1 MMSPRPFRH
10 CIVLWLLLL
19 RCTLIAAGPLI
30 RRGAA
35 KESRHAPQRNADLT
49 SSEAE
54 PSASTLYKS
63 DAETKEA
70 LASRRLM
77 EADCNTSLSK
87 DVLREYIASGIDLG
101 ARFLVQSQREAGNFR
116 YEYNWQTKA
125 ESNDDNP
132 VRQAGTLW
140 GLSLLHLD
148 GIAGSNGTAEQLL
161 PAIRKGLKYFL
172 QHSSVK
178 SGGRRVVIYPGQAKQ
193 KTGVIA
199 LLALTHIEVLRK
211 PEKLEPAAISELQG
225 HLDGYLNTI
234 LAAATKKYTF
244 HAAYQEGG
252 EAYGPASPYFDGEC
266 LLALIKAAKYLGR
279 DDLWPQ
285 IKEFADGGFKKNVK
299 PGLMGK
305 FEEKDVEK
313 VLKRLKGY
321 YQWGTMSW
329 YELFTSGK
337 ADYRKYA
344 KRTLRYSGWLSQHL
358 GEHRKA
364 NMGYAFEGVI
374 PAFVTAVSMGSQSRE
389 KDLACKVRE
398 GVAGLL
404 GMQVSHA
411 LAEGLA
417 RRAPASDA
425 RAVGGCQGSLDSSAL
440 RIDTTQHQ
448 LHAMLMARRLLE
460 QQELI

>member
-10 CIVLWLLLL
+10 AIVLWLLNRL
-19 RCTLIAAGPLI
+19 CVPVAAGPLI
-30 RRGAA
+30 RAAAREARHGPPHSSDLASLELDAGASLRNEGQI
-35 KESRHAPQRNADLT
+35 EST
-49 SSEAE
+49 
-54 PSASTLYKS
+54 
-63 DAETKEA
+63 EA
-70 LASRRLM
+70 LAGRRLM
-77 EADCNTSLSK
+77 EADCKTSLSK
-87 DVLREYIASGIDLG
+87 DVLVDYLASGIDLG
-101 ARFLVQSQREAGNFR
+101 ARFLVQSQRETGNFR
-116 YEYNWQTKA
+116 YEYNWQTKE

-172 QHSSVK
+172 EHSSVK
-178 SGGRRVVIYPGQAKQ
+178 SGGRRIIIYPGQAKQ

-211 PEKLEPAAISELQG
+211 PEKLEQADITELQG

-244 HAAYQEGG
+244 HAAYQQDG
-252 EAYGPASPYFDGEC
+252 EAYGPSSAYFDGES
-266 LLALIKAAKYLGR
+266 LLALVKAAKYLGR

-285 IKEFADGGFKKNVK
+285 IKDFAEGGFKKNVK
-299 PGLMGK
+299 PGLSWK
-305 FEEKDVEK
+305 FEEKDAEK

-321 YQWGTMSW
+321 YQWGTMAW
-329 YELFTSGK
+329 YELFTSGNP
-337 ADYRKYA
+337 DYSKYA
-344 KRTLRYSGWLSQHL
+344 KRSLNYASWLGQHL
-358 GEHRKA
+358 EGHRKA
-364 NMGYAFEGVI
+364 NMGYAFEGLL
-374 PAFVTAVSMGSQSRE
+374 PAFVTAVATGNRRRE
-389 KDLACKVRE
+389 KDLACKVRD
-398 GVAGLL
+398 GVVGLL
-404 GMQVSHA
+404 SMQVSHA

-417 RRAPASDA
+417 SKASASDA
-425 RAVGGCQGSLDSSAL
+425 RAIGGCQGSADSSAL

-460 QQELI
+460 QQILI